1 MKLLNGKG
9 MIPMFRQRVQLETLT
24 DVKDFVQICSSL
36 PAKFRIY
43 LVDETGDQRVSA
55 TSLLGAL
62 GTVEWKETYVEAT
75 EDIYS
80 NIQRFVRL

>member
-9 MIPMFRQRVQLETLT
+9 MIPMFRQRIQLETLT

-36 PAKFRIY
+36 PAKLRIY

-62 GTVEWKETYVEAT
+62 GTVEWKETYVEAA

-80 NIQRFVRL
+80 NIQQFVKL